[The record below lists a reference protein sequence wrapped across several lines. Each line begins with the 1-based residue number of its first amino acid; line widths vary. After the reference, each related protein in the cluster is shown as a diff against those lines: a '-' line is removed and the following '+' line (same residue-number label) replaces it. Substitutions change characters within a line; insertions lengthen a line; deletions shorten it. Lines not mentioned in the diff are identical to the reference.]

1 MQLYLDGPRDKFF
14 NIFNPP
20 NQSFY
25 DNFNNEN
32 FYNIETYSPSGL
44 LKQQHKAVVE
54 VFYEKKIP
62 HRLINLDDPN
72 NSLNLI
78 ELFSYFLLETII
90 LGKMMG
96 IDPFNQPSVQLVKEK
111 IFKN

>member
-1 MQLYLDGPRDKFF
+1 MK
-14 NIFNPP
+14 
-20 NQSFY
+20 
-25 DNFNNEN
+25 
-32 FYNIETYSPSGL
+32 
-44 LKQQHKAVVE
+44 
-54 VFYEKKIP
+54 KKIP